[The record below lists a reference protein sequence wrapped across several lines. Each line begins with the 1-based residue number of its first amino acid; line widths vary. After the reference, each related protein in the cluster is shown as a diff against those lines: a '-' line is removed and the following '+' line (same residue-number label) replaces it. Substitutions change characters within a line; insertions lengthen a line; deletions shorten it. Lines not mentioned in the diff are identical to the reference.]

1 MTAATLRQTIAQNL
15 VALEQGPLAAGARAL
30 LTTLGYQSERW
41 LELEPTAEAFLEAFD
56 HGQRLNQANARLA
69 EWRSVE
75 MVAQLT
81 SDDLAASSQLRL
93 SLDGS
98 PAFAAQTYQSFLFFA
113 VDLAGKPEGRPYTR
127 GDLAAITREINK
139 PFLMPVSVLFRH
151 GGALTLAI
159 VTHRSNR
166 RDESRDVLE
175 KVSLIRD
182 VRCQEPHRAHLEIL
196 ADLSLPALT
205 ARQTIAGFADLQ
217 RAWARTLDISEL
229 NRRFYREIAN
239 WYFWAVERVRLP
251 DVPGTPRE
259 KRNAEAMIRLITRL
273 IFVWFLKEKGLVP
286 AALFDQAQLDR
297 LLVTLDRQESSYY
310 RAILQNLFFATLN
323 QEMDRRAFRDER
335 SFQGRNAQHGVANLY
350 RYRDLFRQPDEA
362 LALFAQVPFLNGGLF
377 ECLDDAERKLYVDGF
392 SDNPRNQPLVPNELF
407 FAGQTE
413 VDLNR
418 TYGTR
423 GRRYE
428 VRGLIEI
435 LESYKFTVAENTPIE
450 EDVALDPELL
460 GQVFENLL
468 AAYNPETETT
478 ARKETG
484 SFYTPRS
491 VVNYM
496 VDESLLIYLKDHL
509 QKAAPLI
516 WPSPPNLTPHP
527 PLRNGEGE
535 PRSGGGEV
543 ADGLDARLRELLAY
557 SDRPVSD
564 LFSRDEIG
572 HLIAAIDTLTVI
584 DPACGSGAFPM
595 GVLQKLVHVLTRL
608 DADNQRW
615 REIQRRR
622 ALRETSAAYQID
634 DRDVRE
640 QRLLDIS
647 EAFEFNS
654 SDYGRKLFLIENCI
668 YGVDIQPIA
677 VQIAK
682 LRCFISLVVDQQ
694 IHDDRE
700 NRGIRPLPNLETKF
714 VAADALLSVER
725 PQQLMLRTGEVEQLE
740 RELAEVRE
748 RYFRA
753 RSAAE
758 KRTYRARDAQ
768 LRAQLAAQL
777 EHDGWPSDT
786 AKQLAAWDPYA
797 QNERADFFDPE
808 WMFGKTDG
816 FSIVIANPP
825 YVRQE
830 LIKDYKPKLTG
841 YATYSGTADL
851 YVYFYERA
859 VELLAPG
866 GVLSFISSNKFFRA
880 GYGQK
885 LRRYLAEHTTIHQI
899 IDFGDAPVFTAI
911 AYPSIII
918 AQKQALTPRPP
929 LPRAGEGEPRS
940 GGGEGHQLL
949 ALNWNPTDRLEEF
962 PRIVADARAARA
974 ARAPAAPYIA
984 QQSLGADVWRLT
996 GGATQRLLEKL
1007 RRAGR
1012 PLGDYV
1018 GGRFYR
1024 GILTGLN
1031 EAFVVDR
1038 ATRDRLIAEHPSSA
1052 EVLKPFLR
1060 GRDVKRWRV
1069 APQDLWLIFTRRG
1082 IDITHYPAILRHL
1095 SQYKDELMPG
1105 VPGGRKPGSYQW
1117 YEIQDNV
1124 AYWQEFEQ
1132 PKILYPDIY
1141 EHQSFTYDRDKYYAA
1156 NTCYFIP
1163 TEEVW
1168 MTGLL
1173 NSTAVEWFY
1182 ALLANRIR
1190 GGYLRAFSDYMRQLP
1205 IPVGGDTRAIAGLVE
1220 RVLALTPRPPL
1231 PRAARAGEGGA
1242 GSGGGEGEI
1251 AALER
1256 EIDERVYALYG
1267 LRPEEIRLIEEQ
1279 VRGG

>member
-1 MTAATLRQTIAQNL
+1 MTAVTLRQTIAQNL
-15 VALEQGPLAAGARAL
+15 AALEHGPLATGARAL

-56 HGQRLNQANARLA
+56 QGQRLNQANARLA

-81 SDDLAASSQLRL
+81 GDDLTAANQLRL

-127 GDLAAITREINK
+127 GELAAITREINK

-151 GGALTLAI
+151 SGALTLAI
-159 VTHRSNR
+159 VTHRPNR

-182 VRCQEPHRAHLEIL
+182 VRCQDPHRAHLEIL

-217 RAWARTLDISEL
+217 RAWARTLDITEL

-239 WYFWAVERVRLP
+239 WYFWAVAQVRVPELP
-251 DVPGTPRE
+251 ETPRE
-259 KRNAEAMIRLITRL
+259 QRNAVAMIRLITRL

-286 AALFDQAQLDR
+286 DALFDRAQLAR
-297 LLVTLDRQESSYY
+297 LLVNLDSQESSYY

-323 QEMDRRAFRDER
+323 QEMGRRAFRDER

-350 RYRDLFRQPDEA
+350 RYHDLFRQPDEA

-407 FAGQTE
+407 FAGHTE

-423 GRRYE
+423 GRHYQ
-428 VRGLIEI
+428 VRGILEI
-435 LESYKFTVAENTPIE
+435 LESYKFTVAENTPVE

-484 SFYTPRS
+484 SFYTPRG

-516 WPSPPNLTPHP
+516 MPSPPG
-527 PLRNGEGE
+527 PLSRPAGEGE
-535 PRSGGGEV
+535 SRSDGGE
-543 ADGLDARLRELLAY
+543 GLDARLRELLAY
-557 SDRPVSD
+557 NDRDVSE

-572 HLIAAIDTLTVI
+572 HLIAAIDALTVI

-595 GVLQKLVHVLTRL
+595 GMLQKLVHVLGRL

-615 REIQRRR
+615 RETQRRR

-634 DRDVRE
+634 DKDVRE
-640 QRLLDIS
+640 QRLIDIS

-654 SDYGRKLFLIENCI
+654 SDYGRKLFLIEHCI

-758 KRTYRARDAQ
+758 KRTYRERDKR
-768 LRAQLAAQL
+768 LRDQLAAQL
-777 EHDGWPSDT
+777 EHDGWQSAT
-786 AKQLAAWDPYA
+786 AQQLAGWNPYA

-816 FSIVIANPP
+816 FGVVIANPP

-830 LIKDYKPKLTG
+830 LIKELKPKLAG

-866 GVLSFISSNKFFRA
+866 GVLTFISSNKFFRA

-885 LRRYLAEHTTIHQI
+885 LRRYLADTTTIHQI

-949 ALNWNPTDRLEEF
+949 ALNWSPTDRLEEF
-962 PRIVADARAARA
+962 PRIVADARAAHA
-974 ARAPAAPYIA
+974 ADAPGAPYIK
-984 QQSLGADVWRLT
+984 QQSLGADVWRLE
-996 GGATQRLLEKL
+996 GGATQRLLDKL

-1018 GGRFYR
+1018 GGRFYY
-1024 GILTGLN
+1024 GIKTGLN

-1060 GRDVKRWRV
+1060 GRDVKRWR
-1069 APQDLWLIFTRRG
+1069 AQFAEHYLIKIESSENEQHPWSGKTAVEAERVFAK
-1082 IDITHYPAILRHL
+1082 HYPAIHHWFEPLRAEL
-1095 SQYKDELMPG
+1095 VKRSDQGQYFWEL
-1105 VPGGRKPGSYQW
+1105 RSC
-1117 YEIQDNV
+1117 

-1132 PKILYPDIY
+1132 PKIIF
-1141 EHQSFTYDRDKYYAA
+1141 SRFA
-1156 NTCYFIP
+1156 NRATFAFDDERFLCNNALWLLSQVTPFLAGI
-1163 TEEVW
+1163 
-1168 MTGLL
+1168 L
-1173 NSTAVEWFY
+1173 NSSSAWWF
-1182 ALLANRIR
+1182 LSQNSTDLQN
-1190 GGYLRAFSDYMRQLP
+1190 GYTQIFQNNLFPLP

-1231 PRAARAGEGGA
+1231 PRAGEGGK
-1242 GSGGGEGEI
+1242 GSEGEV

-1267 LRPEEIRLIEEQ
+1267 LWPDEIRLIEEQ

>member
-1 MTAATLRQTIAQNL
+1 MTAVTLRQTIARNL
-15 VALEQGPLAAGARAL
+15 AALERGPLAPGARAL
-30 LTTLGYQSERW
+30 LATLGYQSKRW
-41 LELEPTAEAFLEAFD
+41 LELEPTPEAFLEAFD
-56 HGQRLNQANARLA
+56 QGRRLNQARARIA

-81 SDDLAASSQLRL
+81 GDDLTAANQLRL
-93 SLDGS
+93 SLDGG

-127 GDLAAITREINK
+127 GELAAITREINK

-151 GGALTLAI
+151 NGALTLAI
-159 VTHRSNR
+159 VTHRPDR

-205 ARQTIAGFADLQ
+205 ARQMIGGFADLQ
-217 RAWARTLDISEL
+217 RAWARTLDITEL

-239 WYFWAVERVRLP
+239 WYFWAVEQVRLP
-251 DVPGTPRE
+251 ELPAIPPE
-259 KRNAEAMIRLITRL
+259 QRNAEAMIRLITRL

-286 AALFDQAQLDR
+286 AALFNRAQLER
-297 LLVTLDRQESSYY
+297 LLVDLDSQESSYY

-323 QEMDRRAFRDER
+323 QEMGRRAFRDER
-335 SFQGRNAQHGVANLY
+335 SFQGRNAQHGVTSLY

-392 SDNPRNQPLVPNELF
+392 SDNPRNQPHVPNALF
-407 FAGQTE
+407 FAGPTE

-428 VRGLIEI
+428 VRGILEI

-484 SFYTPRS
+484 SFYTPRG

-516 WPSPPNLTPHP
+516 WPSPPV
-527 PLRNGEGE
+527 PLSRTAGDGES
-535 PRSGGGEV
+535 RSDGG
-543 ADGLDARLRELLAY
+543 DDLDARLRELLAY
-557 SDRPVSD
+557 SDRD
-564 LFSRDEIG
+564 ARELFSRDEIG
-572 HLIAAIDTLTVI
+572 HLIAAIDALTVI

-595 GVLQKLVHVLTRL
+595 GVLQKLVHVLARL

-622 ALRETSAAYQID
+622 ALRETSQAYQIED
-634 DRDVRE
+634 KDARE
-640 QRLLDIS
+640 RRLLDIS

-694 IHDDRE
+694 IDDDRE

-725 PQQLMLRTGEVEQLE
+725 PQQFMLRTGEVERLE

-753 RSAAE
+753 RRAAE
-758 KRTYRARDAQ
+758 KRTYRERDKR
-768 LRAQLAAQL
+768 LRDQLAAQL
-777 EHDGWPSDT
+777 ERDGWQSAT
-786 AKQLAAWDPYA
+786 ARQLAAWDPYA

-816 FSIVIANPP
+816 FNIVIANPP

-830 LIKDYKPKLTG
+830 LIKALKPKLAG

-866 GVLSFISSNKFFRA
+866 GVLTFISSNKYFRA

-885 LRRYLAEHTTIHQI
+885 LRRYLAERTTIHQI

-918 AQKQALTPRPP
+918 AQKSSPSPAQRERGP
-929 LPRAGEGEPRS
+929 
-940 GGGEGHQLL
+940 GGEGHQIL
-949 ALNWNPTDRLEEF
+949 ALNWNPADRLEDL

-974 ARAPAAPYIA
+974 PGAPYLA
-984 QQSLGADVWRLT
+984 QQSLGADVWRLE
-996 GGATQRLLEKL
+996 GGATRRLLEKL

-1069 APQDLWLIFTRRG
+1069 EPQDLWLIFTRRG
-1082 IDITHYPAILRHL
+1082 ININRYPAILAHL
-1095 SQYKDELMPG
+1095 SQYKAQLTPG

-1132 PKILYPDIY
+1132 PKIVYPDIY

-1190 GGYLRAFSDYMRQLP
+1190 GGYLRAFSDYMRQIP
-1205 IPVGGDTRAIAGLVE
+1205 IPVGSNTQAITELVE
-1220 RVLALTPRPPL
+1220 RILDLTPA
-1231 PRAARAGEGGA
+1231 AARHPLSAAERGK
-1242 GSGGGEGEI
+1242 GGEVKQQI

-1267 LRPEEIRLIEEQ
+1267 LRPDEIRLIEEQ
-1279 VRGG
+1279 ARGGAA